1 MKLKPSDLGCQ
12 IPSLRLLADGT
23 GEVPPQS
30 LMRRLKL
37 AIRRRLSPAQ
47 ERAFKAWSNE
57 LMNRLCKL
65 TGRQLKPVARCS
77 GSSDRRIQAGDWVR
91 VRSLEEI
98 EATLNHW
105 RQLRGCTFMPE
116 MAAYCGTIQRV
127 LKRMERFVDERD
139 LCVKTSKGIVLLA
152 GVICEG
158 TADFGSCDRSCFYFW
173 REEWLEKISEPEAA
187 TPERRAKGKTGGDR
201 GAGEVLTAMLS
212 TPSLD
217 CG

>member
-1 MKLKPSDLGCQ
+1 M
-12 IPSLRLLADGT
+12 LADGT

-30 LMRRLKL
+30 LIRRLKL
-37 AIRRRLSPAQ
+37 AIRRRLSPGR
-47 ERAFKAWSNE
+47 ERAFKTWSND

-65 TGRQLKPVARCS
+65 TGRQPKPVMQR
-77 GSSDRRIQAGDWVR
+77 GDLSDRRIQAGDWVR

-116 MAAYCGTIQRV
+116 MAAYCGTTQRV

-152 GVICEG
+152 GVMCEG

-173 REEWLEKISEPEAA
+173 REEWLEKISESESEAV
-187 TPERRAKGKTGGDR
+187 TPERWAKGKTGGDR